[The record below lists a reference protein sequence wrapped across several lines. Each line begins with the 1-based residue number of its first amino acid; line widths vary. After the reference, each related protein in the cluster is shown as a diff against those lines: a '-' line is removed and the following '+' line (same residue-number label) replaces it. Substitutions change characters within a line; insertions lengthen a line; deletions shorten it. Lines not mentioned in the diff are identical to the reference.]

1 MRINILFTQE
11 NIITDYQD
19 VTEYQFL
26 VDKLLTSCKRRNS
39 GFFDFLTLHKLR
51 D

>member
-26 VDKLLTSCKRRNS
+26 VDKKLGVCRQEVNSLLTNS
-39 GFFDFLTLHKLR
+39 
-51 D
+51 